1 MNEQIFCDFFKMLT
15 NILGF
20 PDVSVVKNLTANAE
34 NAGSIP
40 GLGRFPREGNSNPL
54 EYSGL

>member
-1 MNEQIFCDFFKMLT
+1 MLT